1 MCRKLIPICRKL
13 LQVNFYGHG
22 TLFAVWGG
30 HWVYDFLSED
40 DIVASF
46 LIWDE
51 TRLERIDKVVKMGLK
66 VTDKD
71 FRDGFVEGVT

>member
-1 MCRKLIPICRKL
+1 M
-13 LQVNFYGHG
+13 
-22 TLFAVWGG
+22 
-30 HWVYDFLSED
+30 YDFLSED

-71 FRDGFVEGVT
+71 FCDGFVEGVT